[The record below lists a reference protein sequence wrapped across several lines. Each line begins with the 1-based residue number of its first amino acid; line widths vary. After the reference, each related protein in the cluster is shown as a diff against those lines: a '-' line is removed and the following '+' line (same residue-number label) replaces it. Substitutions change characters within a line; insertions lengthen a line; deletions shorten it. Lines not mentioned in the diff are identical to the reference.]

1 MTRSE
6 NGLHAYRILGKS
18 AWNKGKKTQ
27 QAMIDELKAK
37 VAALEAA

>member
-1 MTRSE
+1 MVSLAFKAIQE
-6 NGLHAYRILGKS
+6 
-18 AWNKGKKTQ
+18 Q